1 MRVSRTIGLEA
12 FGIRC
17 IGYTSSAMVSH
28 GNKTMVAL
36 SHACIGSG
44 SLRAAGPKRRFT
56 MNTAYRLNVSVRIG
70 NILDSFMQIWHV

>member
-17 IGYTSSAMVSH
+17 LGYTASAMASH
-28 GNKTMVAL
+28 GNNTIIAL

-44 SLRAAGPKRRFT
+44 SLRAAGFKRRFT
-56 MNTAYRLNVSVRIG
+56 MNTAYRLNV
-70 NILDSFMQIWHV
+70 